1 MIGDTAAPV
10 AQSHK
15 NKKVLSGAA
24 ANAAANKAAAEAAA
38 TAAATTAQVDADV
51 IIINI
56 PSLPE
61 KDIAVGPVR
70 HRLCEPLFKG
80 TKQSG
85 GDTVWEAIG
94 RAVDGPTMSPAD
106 KMSAW
111 EGIGVVGELARIKCE
126 LRSFRNDQQNES

>member
-1 MIGDTAAPV
+1 LVGDNAPAA

-15 NKKVLSGAA
+15 NKKALSGAA

-38 TAAATTAQVDADV
+38 TAAATAQAEADV

-56 PSLPE
+56 PSFPE

-80 TKQSG
+80 NGRSG
-85 GDTVWEAIG
+85 GDSVWEAMG

-106 KMSAW
+106 KMSVW
-111 EGIGVVGELARIKCE
+111 EGVGVVGELAKIKCE
-126 LRSFRNDQQNES
+126 SSLCVSNTPVPS